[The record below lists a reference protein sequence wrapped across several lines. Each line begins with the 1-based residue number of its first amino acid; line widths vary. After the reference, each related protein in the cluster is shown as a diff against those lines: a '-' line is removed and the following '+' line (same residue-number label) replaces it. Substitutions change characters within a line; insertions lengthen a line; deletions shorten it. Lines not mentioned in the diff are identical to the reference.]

1 MSHNPVNH
9 PAQPVYRALSGLIGL
24 YLVIFGGLGVIETAG
39 GKLFDQSDVL
49 VLGQSTNLAHALL
62 SIALGLVILI
72 AAVIGRN
79 VDVRLNKPLA
89 YGFMALAL
97 AELAVL
103 RTDAN
108 ILNFS
113 VTTCIVTMI
122 IGIVL
127 LLAAMYGKVGSDEE
141 HREWQEA
148 RLIL

>member
-9 PAQPVYRALSGLIGL
+9 PAQPVYRALSGLTGL

-39 GKLFDQSDVL
+39 GKFFDQSDVL
-49 VLGQSTNLAHALL
+49 VLGQGTNLAHSVL
-62 SIALGLVILI
+62 SIVLGLVVLI
-72 AAVIGRN
+72 AAAIGRN
-79 VDVRLNKPLA
+79 VDVWLNKPLA
-89 YGFMALAL
+89 YGFMALSL

-113 VTTCIVTMI
+113 VVTCIVTMI
-122 IGIVL
+122 IGLVL
-127 LLAAMYGKVGSDEE
+127 LLAAMYGKVGSDDE